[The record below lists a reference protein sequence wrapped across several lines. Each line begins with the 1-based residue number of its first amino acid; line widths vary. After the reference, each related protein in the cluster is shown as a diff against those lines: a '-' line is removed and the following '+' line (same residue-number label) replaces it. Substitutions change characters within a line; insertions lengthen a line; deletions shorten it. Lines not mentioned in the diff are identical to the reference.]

1 MAKRARGRRAP
12 PPAGDKAKFAPFNR
26 GKTLQEVVS
35 HAVLLAIAW
44 FGGLGYLGTILVLVS
59 EPLIVIALS
68 IFLYPQR
75 GLRRHLW
82 DMVKSSALMA
92 FLLVFVVATYAAAHG
107 ARDGVGFDQ
116 LVRLEWSMLAW
127 ALGYSALHL
136 TGMLVYARTQPN
148 PRKVWAGLAL
158 TQGAVTFVAL
168 FCTIFVVAL
177 IGSWLAPMV
186 HIYWPAVQVGD
197 VLVLLAVLVRLGF
210 AVLMSHIPEDE
221 LDQIADNPYVD

>member
-1 MAKRARGRRAP
+1 MGRRAP
-12 PPAGDKAKFAPFNR
+12 YPAGGKAKFAPFNLGR
-26 GKTLQEVVS
+26 TVQEVVS
-35 HAVLLAIAW
+35 HTVLLALAW
-44 FGGLGYLGTILVLVS
+44 YGGLGYLGAILVLVS
-59 EPLIVIALS
+59 EPLIVIGLS

-82 DMVKSSALMA
+82 DMVKASALMA
-92 FLLVFVVATYAAAHG
+92 LLLVFVLATYAAAHG
-107 ARDGVGFDQ
+107 ESDGVGFAQ
-116 LVRLEWSMLAW
+116 SIRLEWSMLGW

-136 TGMLVYARTQPN
+136 SGMLVYARTQPN

-158 TQGAVTFVAL
+158 TQGGVTFVAL
-168 FCTIFVVAL
+168 FCTIFVAAF
-177 IGSWLAPMV
+177 IGTWLAPMV
-186 HIYWPAVQVGD
+186 RVYWPAVQVGD